1 MRSTF
6 DINKNDVLIK
16 EFSGNVATN
25 SEPIRCN
32 HLMIIVCSQGE
43 MSIEVNY
50 TSYTVRKDML
60 FIVNP
65 FDIFTCKQCSDD
77 FSCTVLA
84 TPPLALSNLIVDVDM
99 SLYDSI
105 KRRRMLHLRAEH
117 LASFTQLTGY
127 MKSVRALVPV
137 DRFNQMA
144 ERMMTSFIILL
155 DHLYAELG
163 NTHGGSRECVSR
175 KKELFGKFIHEL
187 IDSHSISREVLFY
200 ANELGVSCGY
210 LNEICNEISNH
221 SVKEIIDSAVTTRLK
236 YELSYTS
243 KSIQEIADE
252 YNFPSQSYFYRYYK
266 RMTGVTPS
274 DFRKRRAEG

>member
-6 DINKNDVLIK
+6 DINKNDVLI
-16 EFSGNVATN
+16 EELCGNVATN

-32 HLMIIVCSQGE
+32 HLMIIVCFQGE
-43 MSIEVNY
+43 MEIEVNY

-60 FIVNP
+60 LIVNP
-65 FDIFTCKQCSDD
+65 FDIFTCRQCSED
-77 FSCTVLA
+77 FRSTVLA

-99 SLYDSI
+99 RLYDSI

-117 LASFTQLTGY
+117 LDSFTKLTDY

-175 KKELFGKFIHEL
+175 KKELFSKFIHEL
-187 IDSHSISREVLFY
+187 IDSHSLSREVLFY

-210 LNEICNEISNH
+210 LNEICNEVSNH

-252 YNFPSQSYFYRYYK
+252 YNFPSQSYFCRYYK
-266 RMTGVTPS
+266 RMTGVTPT

>member
-6 DINKNDVLIK
+6 DINKNDVLV
-16 EFSGNVATN
+16 EELCGNVATN

-32 HLMIIVCSQGE
+32 HLMIIVCFQGE

-65 FDIFTCKQCSDD
+65 FDIFTCRQCSDD

-84 TPPLALSNLIVDVDM
+84 TPPLVLSNLIVDVDM
-99 SLYDSI
+99 GLYDSI

-117 LASFTQLTGY
+117 LDSFSKLTDY

-137 DRFNQMA
+137 NRFNQMA

-175 KKELFGKFIHEL
+175 KKELFSKFIHEL
-187 IDSHSISREVLFY
+187 IDSHSLSREVLFY

-210 LNEICNEISNH
+210 LNEICNEVSNH

-252 YNFPSQSYFYRYYK
+252 YNFPSQSYFCRYYK

>member
-1 MRSTF
+1 M
-6 DINKNDVLIK
+6 
-16 EFSGNVATN
+16 E
-25 SEPIRCN
+25 
-32 HLMIIVCSQGE
+32 
-43 MSIEVNY
+43 IEVNY

-65 FDIFTCKQCSDD
+65 FDIFTCRQCSED
-77 FSCTVLA
+77 FRSTVLA
-84 TPPLALSNLIVDVDM
+84 TPPLAMSNLIVDVDM

-105 KRRRMLHLRAEH
+105 KRRRMLHLSAEH
-117 LASFTQLTGY
+117 LDSFTKLTDY

-144 ERMMTSFIILL
+144 ERMMASFIILL

-187 IDSHSISREVLFY
+187 IDSHSLSREVLFY

-210 LNEICNEISNH
+210 LNEICNEVSNH

-252 YNFPSQSYFYRYYK
+252 YNFPSQSYFCRYYK
-266 RMTGVTPS
+266 RMTGVTPT
-274 DFRKRRAEG
+274 DFRMRRAEG